1 MKVKDASYW
10 EDPVLKRWFDT
21 IVKPGTRD
29 NYRSAFRAYAKY
41 TGLTPSQ
48 MLDEAVE
55 DSKKDPR
62 QRKDILLT
70 RVLGFYA
77 YMKNDYERKSRGHGE
92 HKVLGKGVSDK
103 LAIMYTA
110 AARSFYATYDLTVK
124 LKGRRR
130 IPRAKVTNKRMIVG
144 AEQVK
149 VLVEHA
155 RSMRDRALVLV
166 NFQGGLDAST
176 LCSIKY
182 GDISE
187 GLAKNE
193 HPLKLEL
200 QRPKTGTDFYTFL
213 GKDAVESLKAYLAD
227 AKQRGITFTHSTP
240 LFLQGK
246 HKTAMQTQNIQ
257 KMMQE
262 LAVRSGFIDTENN
275 GHEFNPLGPHA
286 LRESFGSIMTN
297 SGVPDTVVDF
307 WLGHEIGEMAEA
319 YKSVQFES
327 LKQMYAAREKLI
339 SISTQ
344 KVDVEE
350 IREKLKAEVQ
360 EQSKQLQI
368 MVNSLLTENMDLKN
382 RMQQVERKL
391 SDFEKHVSDLNK
403 AVKELAES

>member
-21 IVKPGTRD
+21 IVKSGTRD
-29 NYRSAFRAYAKY
+29 NYRAAFRCYAKY
-41 TGLTPSQ
+41 AGLTPGQ
-48 MLDEAVE
+48 MIDEAVE

-62 QRKDILLT
+62 QRRDILLT

-77 YMKNDYERKSRGHGE
+77 YMKNDYERKSRGSGI

-110 AARSFYATYDLTVK
+110 AVRSFYATYDLTVR

-130 IPRAKVTNKRMIVG
+130 IPKARVTNKRMIVG
-144 AEQVK
+144 SEQVK

-155 RSMRDRALVLV
+155 RSPRDRALVLV

-182 GDISE
+182 GDIAE

-213 GKDAVESLKAYLAD
+213 GHDAIEALRAYISD
-227 AKQRGITFTHSTP
+227 MKQRGVIFTHSMP

-246 HKTAMQTQNIQ
+246 SKNGMFTQNVQ

-262 LAVRSGFIDTENN
+262 LAVRSGFIDTQNN

-297 SGVPDTVVDF
+297 SGVPDTIVDF
-307 WLGHEIGEMAEA
+307 WLGHAIGEMAEA

-327 LKQMYAAREKLI
+327 LKQMYLAREKLI
-339 SISTQ
+339 SISAQ

-350 IREKLKAEVQ
+350 IKEKLRSEVQ
-360 EQSKQLQI
+360 EQSKQLQL
-368 MVNSLLTENMDLKN
+368 MVNSLVTENMDLKN

-391 SDFEKHVSDLNK
+391 SDFEKHFSELNK
-403 AVKELAES
+403 TLQELEKT